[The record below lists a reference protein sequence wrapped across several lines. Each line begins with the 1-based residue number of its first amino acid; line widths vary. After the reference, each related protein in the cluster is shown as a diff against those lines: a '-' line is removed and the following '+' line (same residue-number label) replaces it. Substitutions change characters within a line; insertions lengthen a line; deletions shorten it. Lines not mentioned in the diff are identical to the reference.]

1 VNGWQIDRQRGSA
14 REFHTLDPNPVDRRT
29 AWIFEVDAP
38 ALALGSSQ
46 PESDVERTV
55 ADRLGIDVFR
65 RHSGGGAVMMSP
77 GSCVWID
84 IVLPIDDPLWAPD
97 VSMAPL
103 WLGEVWASALA
114 GVGAIDPT
122 VHRGAMVRPPMAGV
136 VCFAGLAPGEVSCAG
151 KTVGISQRRTRSVA
165 RFQTIALLEWDR
177 QLHETLLAPGISRL
191 LGAAGETTGEEV
203 LGDSWF
209 VDPLIGV
216 DTDELIESF
225 VRVLDHLG

>member
-1 VNGWQIDRQRGSA
+1 MTGWQIDRQRGSA
-14 REFHTLDPNPVDRRT
+14 RGFHSLDPNPIDRRT
-29 AWIFEVDAP
+29 AWIFDVDAP

-46 PESDVERTV
+46 SESDVDRTV
-55 ADRLGIDVFR
+55 AEALGIDVFR

-84 IVLPIDDPLWAPD
+84 IVLPVGDTLWAPD
-97 VSMAPL
+97 VSLAPL

-114 GVGAIDPT
+114 GVGAVDPT
-122 VHRGAMVRPPMAGV
+122 VHRGSMVRPPMAGV
-136 VCFAGLAPGEVSCAG
+136 VCFAGLAPGEVSRAG

-191 LGAAGETTGEEV
+191 PEAAGETSGEGP
-203 LGDSWF
+203 LGDPWS
-209 VDPLIGV
+209 VDPLLGV
-216 DTDELIESF
+216 GADELIESF
-225 VRVLDHLG
+225 VRELDRFG

>member
-1 VNGWQIDRQRGSA
+1 
-14 REFHTLDPNPVDRRT
+14 LDPNPIDRRT
-29 AWIFEVDAP
+29 AWIFDVDAP

-46 PESDVERTV
+46 SESDVDRTV
-55 ADRLGIDVFR
+55 AEALGIDVFR

-84 IVLPIDDPLWAPD
+84 IVLPVGDTLWAPD
-97 VSMAPL
+97 VSLAPL

-114 GVGAIDPT
+114 GVGAVDPT
-122 VHRGAMVRPPMAGV
+122 VHRGSMVRPPMAGV
-136 VCFAGLAPGEVSCAG
+136 VCFAGLAPGEVSRAG

-191 LGAAGETTGEEV
+191 PEAAGETSGEGP
-203 LGDSWF
+203 LGDPWS
-209 VDPLIGV
+209 VDPLLGV
-216 DTDELIESF
+216 GADELIESF
-225 VRVLDHLG
+225 VRELDRFG

>member
-1 VNGWQIDRQRGSA
+1 MNGWQIDRQRGSA
-14 REFHTLDPNPVDRRT
+14 RGFHTLDPNPIDRRT
-29 AWIFEVDAP
+29 AWIFDVDSP

-46 PESDVERTV
+46 SESDVDRSV
-55 ADRLGIDVFR
+55 AEALGIDVFR

-84 IVLPIDDPLWAPD
+84 IVLPVSDALWAPD
-97 VSMAPL
+97 VSLAPL

-114 GVGAIDPT
+114 GVGAVDPT
-122 VHRGAMVRPPMAGV
+122 VHRGAMVRPPLAGV

-151 KTVGISQRRTRSVA
+151 KTVGVSQRRTRSVA

-191 LGAAGETTGEEV
+191 PGAAGETSGEEP
-203 LGDSWF
+203 LGDPWS
-209 VDPLIGV
+209 VDPMTGV
-216 DTDELIESF
+216 GADELIESF
-225 VRVLDHLG
+225 VRELDRLS

>member
-14 REFHTLDPNPVDRRT
+14 RGFHTLDPNAVDRRT
-29 AWIFEVDAP
+29 AWVFEVDAP

-46 PESDVERTV
+46 SESDVDRTV
-55 ADRLGIDVFR
+55 AEALGIDVFR

-84 IVLPIDDPLWAPD
+84 IVLPVGDTLWAPD
-97 VSMAPL
+97 VSLAPL
-103 WLGEVWASALA
+103 WLGEVWASALT
-114 GVGAIDPT
+114 GVGVVDPT
-122 VHRGAMVRPPMAGV
+122 VHRGSMVRPPMAGV
-136 VCFAGLAPGEVSCAG
+136 VCFAGLAPGEVSRAG

-191 LGAAGETTGEEV
+191 PGAAGETSGEGP
-203 LGDSWF
+203 LGDPWSA
-209 VDPLIGV
+209 DPLLGV
-216 DTDELIESF
+216 GADELIESF
-225 VRVLDHLG
+225 VRELDRFG